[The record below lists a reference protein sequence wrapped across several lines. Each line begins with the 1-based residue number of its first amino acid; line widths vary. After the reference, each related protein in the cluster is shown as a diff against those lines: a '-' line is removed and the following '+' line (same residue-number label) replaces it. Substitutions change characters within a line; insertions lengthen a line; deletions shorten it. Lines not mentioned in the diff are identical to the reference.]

1 MSISV
6 RNLTLQYGAQYAI
19 KQINFDVDKAEVV
32 GFLGP
37 NGAGKS
43 TTMKILTGYLLADA
57 GDAHICGLN
66 VQEHPIEIKQKIGYL
81 SEANPLYYDMYIR
94 EYLGF
99 IAATFKMS
107 NAKKAIENVIE
118 LTGLGVEAHKRTGQL
133 SKGYKQRVGLA
144 AALIHDPA
152 VLILDEPTTGLDPN
166 QVLEIRDIIKEQGL
180 SKTILFSSHILS
192 EVEAVCKR
200 VIIINKGTIAA
211 DDTLL
216 NLKQKT
222 KGGSLYFKFDRII
235 ESDFFDDIVEIS
247 AAQPDGNGWLISGS
261 PLPLIRKQIIEKAVL
276 QNIDIVSIENRQNQL
291 EDVFRA
297 LTIVTHE

>member
-6 RNLTLQYGAQYAI
+6 SNLTLQYGAQYAI
-19 KQINFDVDKAEVV
+19 RDINFSVGKAEVV

-43 TTMKILTGYLLADA
+43 TTMKILTGYLTAYA
-57 GDAHICGLN
+57 GQALICGLN
-66 VQEHPIEIKQKIGYL
+66 VHENPLAIKQKIGYL

-99 IAATFKMS
+99 IASTFKIT
-107 NAKKAIENVIE
+107 NAKKAIEHVIE
-118 LTGLGVEAHKRTGQL
+118 QTGLGVEAHKRTGQL

-144 AALIHDPA
+144 AALIHDPE

-166 QVLEIRDIIKEQGL
+166 QVLEIRDIINEQGR

-200 VIIINKGTIAA
+200 VIIINKGVIAA
-211 DDTLL
+211 DNTLD
-216 NLKQKT
+216 NLKQNAT
-222 KGGSLYFKFDRII
+222 HGSLYFKFDRAI
-235 ESDFFDDIVEIS
+235 SSKFFDAIAGIS
-247 AAQPDGNGWLISGS
+247 ATQDEGNGWIISGS
-261 PLPLIRKQIIEKAVL
+261 HLPMLRKQIIEKAV
-276 QNIDIVSIENRQNQL
+276 QENIDIVSIENRQHQL
-291 EDVFRA
+291 EDVFRV
-297 LTIVTHE
+297 LTNVVQD